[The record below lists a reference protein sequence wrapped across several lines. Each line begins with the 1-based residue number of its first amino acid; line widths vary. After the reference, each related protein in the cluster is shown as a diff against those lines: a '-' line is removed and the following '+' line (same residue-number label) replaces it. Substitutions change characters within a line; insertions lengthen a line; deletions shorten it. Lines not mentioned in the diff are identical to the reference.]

1 MSKKPTIDTP
11 SKAYLEMLSDLELVT
26 ALMGGTD
33 AMREAGQKYLPREP
47 KESIAAYK
55 NRLAR
60 SVLYNAFADT
70 VQKLIG
76 KPFSKPVNF
85 LEDTPEQ
92 IKEWCNDVDLCGSNI
107 TTFCREVFE
116 YGLTDGLVHLLVVLP
131 LNDGAKTLAD
141 EQQLKT
147 RPYIVPV
154 RAADLISWRSELING
169 VRTLT
174 QVRFRENT
182 TEPDGEWGEKTV
194 QRIRVLY
201 PDRFELYELQKK
213 EWVIVDQGLISLGRI
228 PLVTFYTGKICYM
241 AAKPPLLDLA
251 HLNVLH
257 WQSSSDQ
264 EHILHFIRF
273 PLLHGAGFAQDQ
285 KDIEIGP
292 NRMIMSE
299 DPQAKLTFVE
309 HTGAAVDSGRQSIRD
324 LELKMD
330 AMGGQLLM
338 QRSGDSTAT
347 AASLDTAKSHSALQD
362 MVRRMEN
369 AMQQAFILM
378 ALWAKLPADKA
389 GGVNINE
396 DFGLSLISG
405 KDEDTLLKS
414 RLSGELS
421 RESFLTELKRRNVL
435 RNELDVTEEIERI
448 ETEGRTDI
456 TDDNPDDEKS
466 MTNAER

>member
-1 MSKKPTIDTP
+1 MPKKPTVDTP
-11 SKAYLEMLSDLELVT
+11 SKGYLEMLSDLELVA
-26 ALMGGTD
+26 ALMGGTE

-47 KESIAAYK
+47 KESVAAYR

-70 VQKLIG
+70 VQKLVG
-76 KPFSKPVNF
+76 KPFSKPVN
-85 LEDTPEQ
+85 LLQETPEQ
-92 IKEWCNDVDLCGSNI
+92 IWEWCNDIDLCGSNI

-116 YGLTDGLVHLLVVLP
+116 YGLTDGLVHLLVDYP
-131 LNDGAKTLAD
+131 RNDGEKTLAD
-141 EQQLKT
+141 EQAMQA
-147 RPYIVPV
+147 RPYIVAV
-154 RAADLISWRSELING
+154 RAADLIGWRSEMING
-169 VRTLT
+169 IRTLT
-174 QVRFRENT
+174 QVRIREVT
-182 TEPDGEWGEKTV
+182 TEADGDWGEKSIT
-194 QRIRVLY
+194 RIRVLY
-201 PDRFELYELQKK
+201 TDRFELYELQQKA
-213 EWVIVDQGLISLGRI
+213 WVIVDQGELSLGRI
-228 PLVTFYTGKICYM
+228 PLVTFYTGKICHM
-241 AAKPPLLDLA
+241 MAKPPLLDLA

-292 NRMIMSE
+292 NRMIISE

-309 HTGAAVDSGRQSIRD
+309 HTGAAVETGRQSILD
-324 LELKMD
+324 LETKMES
-330 AMGGQLLM
+330 MGGQLLT

-347 AASLDTAKSHSALQD
+347 AAALDTAKTNSALHD
-362 MVRRMEN
+362 MVRRLEN
-369 AMQQAFILM
+369 AMQQAFTLM
-378 ALWAKLPADKA
+378 ALWAKMPAEKV

-421 RESFLTELKRRNVL
+421 RESYLTELKRRNVL
-435 RNELDVTEEIERI
+435 RNELDVDEEMERI
-448 ETEGRTDI
+448 ETEGRTD
-456 TDDNPDDEKS
+456 NLDEPK
-466 MTNAER
+466 A

>member
-1 MSKKPTIDTP
+1 MPKKPTVDTP
-11 SKAYLEMLSDLELVT
+11 SKAYLNMLSDLDLVT
-26 ALMGGTD
+26 TLMGGTE

-47 KESIAAYK
+47 KESVAAYR
-55 NRLAR
+55 NRLSR

-70 VQKLIG
+70 VQKLVG
-76 KPFSKPVNF
+76 KPFSKPVNL

-92 IKEWCNDVDLCGSNI
+92 IKEWSKDIDLCGSNV
-107 TTFCREVFE
+107 TTFCREIFE
-116 YGLTDGLVHLLVVLP
+116 YGLTDGLVHLLVDHP
-131 LNDGAKTLAD
+131 RNDGEKTLAD
-141 EQQLKT
+141 EQSLKT

-154 RAADLISWRSELING
+154 RATDLIGWRSELING

-174 QVRFRENT
+174 QVRFRENS
-182 TEPDGEWGEKTV
+182 TEADGEWGEKFV

-228 PLVTFYTGKICYM
+228 PLVTFYTGKTGYM
-241 AAKPPLLDLA
+241 EAKPPLLDLA

-273 PLLHGAGFAQDQ
+273 PLLHGAGFSQDQ

-309 HTGAAVDSGRQSIRD
+309 HTGAAVESGRQSIRD
-324 LELKMD
+324 LEEKMD
-330 AMGGQLLM
+330 ALGGQLLM

-347 AASLDTAKSHSALQD
+347 AASLDTAKSHSALHD
-362 MVRRMEN
+362 MVRRLEN

-378 ALWAKLPADKA
+378 ALWSKLPAEAA

-421 RESFLTELKRRNVL
+421 RESYLTELKRRNVL
-435 RNELDVTEEIERI
+435 RNELDIEEEIDRI
-448 ETEGRTDI
+448 ETEGRT
-456 TDDNPDDEKS
+456 NPPINNS
-466 MTNAER
+466 SATA